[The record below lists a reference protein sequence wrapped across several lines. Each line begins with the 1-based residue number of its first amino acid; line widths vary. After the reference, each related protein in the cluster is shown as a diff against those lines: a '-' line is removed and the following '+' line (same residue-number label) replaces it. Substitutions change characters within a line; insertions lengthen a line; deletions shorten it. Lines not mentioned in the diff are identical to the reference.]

1 MNSFVIQI
9 AKDLLELQKKRRI
22 SSARS
27 SIYAPIVE
35 TTSKHSFLND
45 IETAILRSDSPISLK
60 ETEELSVLGQR
71 GIWANKSE
79 VVNWKGVIPISEYLI
94 NEDANPEILN
104 KRVKQQ
110 LEYVQELAI
119 RYLRPPTPPVP
130 GEIVITQEPNILTP
144 PAPPLVI
151 RQQPPRPSTPE
162 PLIIREAPPRPPTP
176 VGVKLIT
183 ISGKRLP
190 PPPRKVIIERL
201 APLPIKPQSVIIER
215 WLPYNDNLK
224 RRVVYQRPPPDPVV
238 IKPRNVIIQWEIP
251 KVSIRK
257 DYKYLGVV
265 RANPVEYA
273 RKYSSQLKS
282 FEELPEIVKDIKNPE
297 GIVLAA
303 DYKYNALHELEGDVD
318 ALKLIDLDRQ
328 GLSEYKSYLESIFV
342 SAANQRPS
350 VTSVMTNSTT
360 LDVDQSMSKSN
371 FEQLNTIDTATFISM
386 LNSRLGVSY
395 SDD

>member
-1 MNSFVIQI
+1 MVFRQNQWSLF
-9 AKDLLELQKKRRI
+9 KL
-22 SSARS
+22 
-27 SIYAPIVE
+27 
-35 TTSKHSFLND
+35 SK
-45 IETAILRSDSPISLK
+45 
-60 ETEELSVLGQR
+60 
-71 GIWANKSE
+71 
-79 VVNWKGVIPISEYLI
+79 
-94 NEDANPEILN
+94 
-104 KRVKQQ
+104 
-110 LEYVQELAI
+110 
-119 RYLRPPTPPVP
+119 
-130 GEIVITQEPNILTP
+130 
-144 PAPPLVI
+144 LVI

-265 RANPVEYA
+265 RANPAEYA

-282 FEELPEIVKDIKNPE
+282 FEELPEIVRDIKNPE

-318 ALKLIDLDRQ
+318 ALKLIDLDRE
-328 GLSEYKSYLESIFV
+328 GLSEYKSYLDGIFV
-342 SAANQRPS
+342 SATNRPS
-350 VTSVMTNSTT
+350 VTSVMTNSTN
-360 LDVDQSMSKSN
+360 LDVDQFMSKSN
-371 FEQLNTIDTATFISM
+371 FEHLNTIDTATFISM